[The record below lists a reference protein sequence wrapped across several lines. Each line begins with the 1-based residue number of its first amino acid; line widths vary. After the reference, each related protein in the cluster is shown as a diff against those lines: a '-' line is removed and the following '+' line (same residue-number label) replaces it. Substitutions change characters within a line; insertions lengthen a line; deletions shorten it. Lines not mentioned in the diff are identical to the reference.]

1 MVKKKGARDMNPAD
15 AERKKIRQK
24 EILRNKKERQFQ
36 RDATKKRADP
46 SAIRAE
52 LQEVIDL
59 QDDGNNHLTIKL
71 KKKAL
76 QSALDA
82 SVRKKREDA
91 ARAEMG
97 EGFPLMAGVHGHGVP
112 QHRSQDSVYYH
123 PQLNPTG
130 SPPVGKPQRY
140 RSTPQLE
147 GITANTGLPKPPPL
161 PKGPA
166 PKQGPPLPAG
176 PPPPPAGQLS
186 SAAEATP
193 AFPAGTLLPPPEGP
207 PPQRA
212 LLPPPDG
219 PPPGVAQLQ
228 VPPSGIVM
236 LPPPMIPPPGGM
248 LPPPAY
254 PPPGA
259 PLSGQPEAPVA
270 EYTAAAA
277 RDPSA
282 TRAPTISGHS
292 TVAPRIRA
300 ERDRNLTSMVPA
312 SVRVRRDVVQRA
324 PSASDMLP
332 SRNAAPTMASGYGLA
347 PAAPARSAAV
357 LAARIQQQEQQQTAV
372 TAVQPALDD
381 KFNDFMADMAAL
393 GAVS

>member
-91 ARAEMG
+91 AREEMG
-97 EGFPLMAGVHGHGVP
+97 EAFPLMAGVHGHGVP
-112 QHRSQDSVYYH
+112 QHRAQDSVYYH
-123 PQLNPTG
+123 PQLNPSGT
-130 SPPVGKPQRY
+130 PPVGKPQRF

-147 GITANTGLPKPPPL
+147 GMPTSTGLPKPPPL

-166 PKQGPPLPAG
+166 PKQGPPLPSG
-176 PPPPPAGQLS
+176 PAPSNAAPATALEASPVFPPGM
-186 SAAEATP
+186 
-193 AFPAGTLLPPPEGP
+193 LLPPPDEP

-228 VPPSGIVM
+228 VPPSGFVM
-236 LPPPMIPPPGGM
+236 LPPPMVHPPAGM
-248 LPPPAY
+248 LPPPAF
-254 PPPGA
+254 PPPGV
-259 PLSGQPEAPVA
+259 PPPGRQPEATTA
-270 EYTAAAA
+270 DYTAAAA

-282 TRAPTISGHS
+282 GRAPTISGHS

-312 SVRVRRDVVQRA
+312 SVRVRRDVAQRA
-324 PSASDMLP
+324 PTASELLP
-332 SRNAAPTMASGYGLA
+332 SRNAAPTMAAGYGLA

-357 LAARIQQQEQQQTAV
+357 LAARIQQQEQRQTAV
-372 TAVQPALDD
+372 TAVQPVEDD
-381 KFNDFMADMAAL
+381 KFSDFMADMAAL